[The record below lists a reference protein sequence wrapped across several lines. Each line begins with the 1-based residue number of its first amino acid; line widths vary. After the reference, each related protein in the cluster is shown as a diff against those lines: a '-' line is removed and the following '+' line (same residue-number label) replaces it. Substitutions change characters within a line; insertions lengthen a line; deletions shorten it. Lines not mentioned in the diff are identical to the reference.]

1 MKDKATVYLIHFDSP
16 YHHARHYLGSSKD
29 VPSRLEDHRN
39 GRGANLLKVVSQAGI
54 GFSVVRQWAGGGREL
69 ERKFKKAQHNTRL
82 CPICN
87 KNLDYHP
94 E

>member
-1 MKDKATVYLIHFDSP
+1 MSEPITVYLIHFSRAFK
-16 YHHARHYLGSSKD
+16 HARHYLGSTNDLEK
-29 VPSRLEDHRN
+29 RLEDHKN
-39 GRGANLLKVVSQAGI
+39 GRGAKLLRHVSEAGI
-54 GFSVVRQWAGGGREL
+54 EWEMVRQWSKGGRKL
-69 ERKFKKAQHNTRL
+69 EAKFKKAQHNTRL